1 MDELGRPLEVLR
13 PVRSGNTFEETVE
26 RVLQGMKLGIFATGT
41 KLPPERDLARHLGVS
56 RATLQEALRELQGA
70 GLLETRR
77 GRYGGTFI
85 VDMPS
90 DGTREVIPTTECED
104 VLTFRR
110 IIEPAAAELAARS
123 RSSPETGQHLRQC
136 LTDSSCS
143 DDDVYRSVDA
153 RFHIAIAELSG
164 SRTLLD
170 AVVDTRTRVNTLL
183 EHIPQLTANLHHA
196 DQQHAQIAETILAGD
211 PTAARALMESHL
223 AGTETLLRGFLQ

>member
-1 MDELGRPLEVLR
+1 MDELGRPLDVLR
-13 PVRSGNTFEETVE
+13 PVRSGNAFEETVE
-26 RVLQGMKLGIFATGT
+26 RVLQGMKVGLFAVGA

-85 VDMPS
+85 VDVPPVEAR
-90 DGTREVIPTTECED
+90 REIPAAECED

-110 IIEPAAAELAARS
+110 IVEPAAAELAARS
-123 RSSPETGQHLRQC
+123 EPSAEAGRHLRLC
-136 LTDSSCS
+136 LTDCS
-143 DDDVYRSVDA
+143 AADDDVYRSVDA
-153 RFHIAIAELSG
+153 RFHIAIAELAG

-170 AVVDTRTRVNTLL
+170 AVVETRARVNALL
-183 EHIPQLTANLHHA
+183 EHIPQLTANLQHA
-196 DQQHAQIAETILAGD
+196 DQQHSQIVEAVLAGD
-211 PTAARALMESHL
+211 AASARSLMEDHL